1 MASKK
6 FYSDDDIQLAKAAL
20 SELPDLTAQR
30 KTLRDFLDA
39 IRDDIIVLVRTKG
52 YTLADVR
59 DTLKNAGYEVGEKAL
74 RDIIREAESKKPS
87 RRSSSKTAPKKTDSG
102 RKDGID
108 MNNCVFRSIR
118 SRIGIEVRS
127 AIRIH
132 SINRELNFFYRF
144 LTRFFAAF
152 HYRGIFPQ

>member
-39 IRDDIIVLVRTKG
+39 IRDDIIVLIRTKG

-74 RDIIREAESKKPS
+74 RDIIREAESKKNHPAVLPLKQHLK
-87 RRSSSKTAPKKTDSG
+87 RQIQAGKMA
-102 RKDGID
+102 
-108 MNNCVFRSIR
+108 SI
-118 SRIGIEVRS
+118 
-127 AIRIH
+127 
-132 SINRELNFFYRF
+132 
-144 LTRFFAAF
+144 
-152 HYRGIFPQ
+152 

>member
-74 RDIIREAESKKPS
+74 RDIIREAESKNHPAVLPLKQHLK
-87 RRSSSKTAPKKTDSG
+87 RQIQAGKMT
-102 RKDGID
+102 
-108 MNNCVFRSIR
+108 SI
-118 SRIGIEVRS
+118 
-127 AIRIH
+127 
-132 SINRELNFFYRF
+132 
-144 LTRFFAAF
+144 
-152 HYRGIFPQ
+152 

>member
-1 MASKK
+1 MRLQHETERKCQWLLKK

-108 MNNCVFRSIR
+108 MNN
-118 SRIGIEVRS
+118 
-127 AIRIH
+127 
-132 SINRELNFFYRF
+132 N
-144 LTRFFAAF
+144 
-152 HYRGIFPQ
+152 

>member
-30 KTLRDFLDA
+30 KTLRDFLDV

-108 MNNCVFRSIR
+108 MNN
-118 SRIGIEVRS
+118 
-127 AIRIH
+127 
-132 SINRELNFFYRF
+132 N
-144 LTRFFAAF
+144 
-152 HYRGIFPQ
+152 

>member
-1 MASKK
+1 MMTSSWQKLL
-6 FYSDDDIQLAKAAL
+6 YRNC
-20 SELPDLTAQR
+20 LTSPLNG

-108 MNNCVFRSIR
+108 MNN
-118 SRIGIEVRS
+118 
-127 AIRIH
+127 
-132 SINRELNFFYRF
+132 N
-144 LTRFFAAF
+144 
-152 HYRGIFPQ
+152 

>member
-74 RDIIREAESKKPS
+74 RDIIREAESKKLS

>member
-20 SELPDLTAQR
+20 SELPDLTAPDLTAQR

-74 RDIIREAESKKPS
+74 RDIIREAESKKAS

-108 MNNCVFRSIR
+108 MNN
-118 SRIGIEVRS
+118 
-127 AIRIH
+127 
-132 SINRELNFFYRF
+132 N
-144 LTRFFAAF
+144 
-152 HYRGIFPQ
+152 

>member
-74 RDIIREAESKKPS
+74 RDIIREAESKNYPAVLPLKQHL
-87 RRSSSKTAPKKTDSG
+87 KKTDSG
-102 RKDGID
+102 SKDGID
-108 MNNCVFRSIR
+108 MNN
-118 SRIGIEVRS
+118 
-127 AIRIH
+127 
-132 SINRELNFFYRF
+132 N
-144 LTRFFAAF
+144 
-152 HYRGIFPQ
+152 

>member
-74 RDIIREAESKKPS
+74 RDIIREAESKKLS

-108 MNNCVFRSIR
+108 MNNNWCDDVTSCSEIMM
-118 SRIGIEVRS
+118 ITEKK
-127 AIRIH
+127 AP
-132 SINRELNFFYRF
+132 
-144 LTRFFAAF
+144 A
-152 HYRGIFPQ
+152 

>member
-74 RDIIREAESKKPS
+74 RDIIRKQNRKKYPAVLPLKQHLK
-87 RRSSSKTAPKKTDSG
+87 RQIQAVKMA
-102 RKDGID
+102 
-108 MNNCVFRSIR
+108 SI
-118 SRIGIEVRS
+118 
-127 AIRIH
+127 
-132 SINRELNFFYRF
+132 
-144 LTRFFAAF
+144 
-152 HYRGIFPQ
+152 

>member
-108 MNNCVFRSIR
+108 KTNTGCDNVTSCSEIMMITEKSP
-118 SRIGIEVRS
+118 GINTR
-127 AIRIH
+127 A
-132 SINRELNFFYRF
+132 F
-144 LTRFFAAF
+144 LFNQTRGGNAP
-152 HYRGIFPQ
+152 G

>member
-30 KTLRDFLDA
+30 KTLRDF
-39 IRDDIIVLVRTKG
+39 RDDIIVLVRTKG

-108 MNNCVFRSIR
+108 MNN
-118 SRIGIEVRS
+118 
-127 AIRIH
+127 
-132 SINRELNFFYRF
+132 N
-144 LTRFFAAF
+144 
-152 HYRGIFPQ
+152 

>member
-59 DTLKNAGYEVGEKAL
+59 DTLKNAGYEVG
-74 RDIIREAESKKPS
+74 
-87 RRSSSKTAPKKTDSG
+87 RRHFVTLFGKQN
-102 RKDGID
+102 RKNHPAVLPLKQHLKRQIQAGK
-108 MNNCVFRSIR
+108 MASI
-118 SRIGIEVRS
+118 
-127 AIRIH
+127 
-132 SINRELNFFYRF
+132 
-144 LTRFFAAF
+144 
-152 HYRGIFPQ
+152 

>member
-1 MASKK
+1 MPMASKK

-52 YTLADVR
+52 YTLANVR

-74 RDIIREAESKKPS
+74 RDIIREAESKKSS
-87 RRSSSKTAPKKTDSG
+87 RRSSSKTAHKKTDSG
-102 RKDGID
+102 KKDGID
-108 MNNCVFRSIR
+108 MNN
-118 SRIGIEVRS
+118 
-127 AIRIH
+127 
-132 SINRELNFFYRF
+132 N
-144 LTRFFAAF
+144 
-152 HYRGIFPQ
+152 